1 MHLTAGLHRSMQ
13 RDPDGIAIID
23 GSHEITFTEL
33 ADRVARLASGLRSLG
48 ARPGDRIGMLS
59 INSPRYLEYLLACLW
74 GGFVFAPVNSRWSV
88 EEMNYQINDAGIG
101 LLIADEPGSAQAS
114 ELRQKSPALRELVF
128 SGSDRL
134 PEGFTDY
141 EQLICGSDPIGDCR
155 LGGGSLAG
163 ILYTGGTTGTP
174 KGVMISPEQL
184 LVSALG
190 TLVTV
195 GGPNAPERFLHVSP
209 LYHLAALA
217 SMLQQLQLGSTHVV
231 LGDFDV
237 PTLVETIQQH
247 RITATT
253 LVPTMIAR
261 LVAYVESTGANIS
274 SLARLGYGASPISQ
288 TALRD
293 VQRVLPGIELCQRY
307 GMTELGPV
315 ATVLTPEDHRDEA
328 HPERLKSAGRAA
340 AHAEVRVIAA
350 DDEELPVGEIGEV
363 VVRGG
368 NLMLGYW
375 NKPEETAQALR
386 GGWMHTG
393 DVGYFDRSGY
403 LYVIDRLKDMIVSG
417 GENVYSAEV
426 EKVLALHP
434 AVATCAVIGVPDDD
448 WGERVH
454 AVVVLR
460 AGAQVTAAQLREHCS
475 THIARY
481 KAPRTVLFVEELPL
495 SPVGKILKRELRLR
509 HSAPSSSHS
518 ATGSS

>member
-1 MHLTAGLHRSMQ
+1 MHLTAGLHRSIQ
-13 RDPDGIAIID
+13 RDPEGIALVD
-23 GSHEITFTEL
+23 GAREITFVEL
-33 ADRVARLASGLRSLG
+33 ADRVARLAAGLAGLG
-48 ARPGDRIGMLS
+48 ARPGDRIGMLAT
-59 INSPRYLEYLLACLW
+59 NSPRYLEYVLACLW
-74 GGFVFAPVNSRWSV
+74 GGYVFAPVNSRWSL
-88 EEMNYQINDAGIG
+88 EEMAYQVDDAGIG
-101 LLIADEPGSAQAS
+101 LLIVDESGTARAQ
-114 ELRQKSPALRELVF
+114 ELQEAATDLRSLVF
-128 SGSDRL
+128 CGSDPV
-134 PEGFTDY
+134 PEGFSDY
-141 EQLICGSDPIGDCR
+141 EQLISGAVPGEDCR
-155 LGGGSLAG
+155 LGGNALAG

-190 TLVTV
+190 TLVTAGMANV
-195 GGPNAPERFLHVSP
+195 PERFLHVSP

-217 SMLQQLQLGSTHVV
+217 SALQQFQLGSTHIV

-237 PTLVETIQQH
+237 PTLVEAIQRH

-253 LVPTMIAR
+253 LVPTMIQR
-261 LVAYVESTGANIS
+261 LLSYVEETGADIS
-274 SLARLGYGASPISQ
+274 TLARLGYGASPISQ
-288 TALRD
+288 TTLQD
-293 VQRVLPGIELCQRY
+293 VRRLLPGIQLCQRY

-315 ATVLTPEDHRDEA
+315 ATVLTPEDHLDES

-340 AHAEVRVIAA
+340 AHAEVRVVGA
-350 DDEELPVGEIGEV
+350 DDKELPVGGIGEII
-363 VVRGG
+363 VRGG

-375 NKPEETAQALR
+375 NKPMETAEALR

-434 AVATCAVIGVPDDD
+434 AVASCAVIGVPDDD

-460 AGAQVTAAQLREHCS
+460 PGAHATAAELREHCGE
-475 THIARY
+475 HIARY
-481 KAPRTVLFVEELPL
+481 KAPRTVFFADALPI
-495 SPVGKILKRELRLR
+495 SAVGKILKRELRVSYAADSTT
-509 HSAPSSSHS
+509 SASS
-518 ATGSS
+518 